1 MPAAVE
7 ALQWRPMTTTR
18 SGEPSSPSNDGAGL
32 RAVQSYYN
40 ETWLDYRMI
49 WMNRT
54 NRSIHFGYWDEDTRT
69 HSESLLNT
77 NRVLAERAEFE
88 PGELALDAGCGVGGT
103 AMWLAE
109 HHGVRVMGVTVVH
122 DQAER
127 AYRYS
132 GERGLEGL
140 EFSVQDYM
148 RTAFR
153 PETFDVA
160 YSMEASNYAS
170 SKRDWLAEMYRVLK
184 PGGRLVVQDGFRA
197 SRPLTDAEDRLQR
210 SWLDGWAV
218 PHLAALD
225 EFAGWAEELGFT
237 DVVAEDRTTNF
248 APSCR
253 RLYRVT
259 MACYPVAKALHTV
272 KVRSDVQ
279 QGNVRAA
286 RDQWRAMRRRLWLY
300 GIVTARK
307 PG

>member
-1 MPAAVE
+1 MAPD
-7 ALQWRPMTTTR
+7 MTT
-18 SGEPSSPSNDGAGL
+18 PAPSPSAPSDTGQL
-32 RAVQSYYN
+32 HAVQSYYN
-40 ETWLDYRMI
+40 ETWLDYRMM
-49 WMNRT
+49 WLNRT
-54 NRSIHFGYWDEDTRT
+54 NRAIHFGYWDEDTRN

-77 NRVLAERAEFE
+77 NRVLADRAKFK

-103 AMWLAE
+103 AMFLAE
-109 HHGVRVMGVTVVH
+109 HHGVRVMGVTVVA

-132 GERGLEGL
+132 SERGLAGL
-140 EFSVQDYM
+140 HFSLQDYM
-148 RTAFR
+148 QTAFR
-153 PETFDVA
+153 SGTFDVA
-160 YSMEASNYAS
+160 YSMEASNYAT

-197 SRPLTDAEDRLQR
+197 SRQLTQAEDRLQR

-225 EFAGWAEELGFT
+225 EFATWAGEVGFV
-237 DVVAEDRTTNF
+237 DVVAEDRSVNF

-253 RLYRVT
+253 RLYRLT
-259 MACYPVAKALHTV
+259 MACYPIAAMLHRLN
-272 KVRSDVQ
+272 VRSDVQ
-279 QGNVRAA
+279 HGNVRAA
-286 RDQWRAMRRRLWLY
+286 RDQWRAMRRHLWLY

>member
-1 MPAAVE
+1 MAPRMPATPAT
-7 ALQWRPMTTTR
+7 P
-18 SGEPSSPSNDGAGL
+18 PSSAPSDNGQL
-32 RAVQSYYN
+32 HAVQTNYDQ
-40 ETWLDYRMI
+40 TWLDYRMM
-49 WMNRT
+49 WLNPT
-54 NRSIHFGYWDEDTRT
+54 NRAIHFGYWDENTRN

-77 NRVLAERAEFE
+77 NRVLAERAQFK

-103 AMWLAE
+103 AMFLAE
-109 HHGVRVMGVTVVH
+109 NHGVRVMGVTVVH
-122 DQAER
+122 DQAVR

-132 GERGLEGL
+132 GERGLKGL
-140 EFSVQDYM
+140 GFSLQDYM
-148 RTAFR
+148 QTAFR
-153 PETFDVA
+153 PGTFDVA
-160 YSMEASNYAS
+160 YSMEASNYAT

-197 SRPLTDAEDRLQR
+197 SRPLTEAEDRLQR

-225 EFAGWAEELGFT
+225 EFAAWAGELGFV

-253 RLYRVT
+253 RLYRLT
-259 MACYPVAKALHTV
+259 MACYPIAKALHV
-272 KVRSDVQ
+272 MNVRSDVQ

-286 RDQWRAMRRRLWLY
+286 RDQWRAMRKRLWLY

-307 PG
+307 PA